1 VERTN
6 RDRQGTGR
14 GEAEALELIGT
25 LLAEAPAGQVW
36 TGDDAAV
43 VPCGGERLLLTVDTV
58 VEGIHADFGLIGLD
72 DFGWRAVSTAA
83 SDIAAM
89 GGLAD
94 ELLVAVAG
102 PPETDLGS
110 LYCGIV
116 AAAGAL
122 GVPVVGGE
130 LSTAPVVVVTVTVVG
145 RMPGGTEPVLRSG
158 AQPGDH
164 VFVTGPVGGAA
175 AGLRF
180 LRSTVRSGPGLRKP
194 EPAAGIVERHR
205 RPVARLA
212 EGTAARSAGAR
223 GMIDVS
229 DGFAADLGKL
239 AESSGVGIELDS
251 VPVADGADEEEALCG
266 GDDYELLFCAPDPQV
281 VLGTFAAAGLRAPEI
296 VGRCT
301 AEAGELRLNGAELR
315 RCGYEHPWVIPTT
328 TD

>member
-6 RDRQGTGR
+6 RDGQPTGR
-14 GEAEALELIGT
+14 GEAEALELVRT

-43 VPCGGERLLLTVDTV
+43 VPFAGERLLLTVDTV
-58 VEGIHADFGLIGLD
+58 VEGIHADFGVVGMD

-89 GGLAD
+89 GGSAGQV
-94 ELLVAVAG
+94 LVAVAG

-110 LYCGIV
+110 LYAGIA

-122 GVPVVGGE
+122 GVSVVGGE
-130 LSTAPVVVVTVTVVG
+130 LSAAPVVVVTVTVVG
-145 RMPGGTEPVLRSG
+145 QVPGGGEPVLRSG
-158 AQPGDH
+158 AQPGDR

-180 LRSTVRSGPGLRKP
+180 LRSAVRRGPCPDEP
-194 EPAAGIVERHR
+194 EPATGIVERHR
-205 RPVARLA
+205 RPVARMA

-223 GMIDVS
+223 AMIDVS

-251 VPVADGADEEEALCG
+251 VPVADGADDEEALCG

-281 VLGTFAAAGLRAPEI
+281 VFETFEAAGLRAPEL

-301 AEAGELRLNGAELR
+301 ADAGELRLNGRELR
-315 RCGYEHPWVIPTT
+315 RCGYEHPWVIPTRT
-328 TD
+328 

>member
-6 RDRQGTGR
+6 RDWKDTGR
-14 GEAEALELIGT
+14 GEAEALELIRT

-43 VPCGGERLLLTVDTV
+43 VPCAGEKLLLTVDTV
-58 VEGIHADFGLIGLD
+58 VEGIHADFGLVGMD

-94 ELLVAVAG
+94 QALVAVAG

-110 LYCGIV
+110 LYAGIV
-116 AAAGAL
+116 AAADAL
-122 GVPVVGGE
+122 GVSVVGGE
-130 LSTAPVVVVTVTVVG
+130 LSTAPVVVVTVSVVG
-145 RMPGGTEPVLRSG
+145 RVPEGGEPVLRSG
-158 AQPGDH
+158 ARPGDY

-180 LRSTVRSGPGLRKP
+180 LRSAVRDGPGPNGP
-194 EPAAGIVERHR
+194 EPSTGIVERHR

-212 EGTAARSAGAR
+212 EGLAARSAGAR

-239 AESSGVGIELDS
+239 AESSGVGIELEA
-251 VPVADGADEEEALCG
+251 VPVADGADDEEALCG

-281 VLGTFAAAGLRAPEI
+281 VLDTFAVAGLRAPEM

-301 AEAGELRLNGAELR
+301 ADAGEMRLKGR
-315 RCGYEHPWVIPTT
+315 KIRPCGYEHPWVIPTT
-328 TD
+328 TN